1 MQRQF
6 FSGNSIEQAV
16 MAAARHYKVD
26 PEKLA
31 YRQREKKHGFLNVR
45 KRIVIEVDPNAL
57 EVTEE
62 EIVSR
67 QKVVEELP
75 QPVEDFEAD
84 AEESY
89 DDEPYEDDDEEDDED
104 NDEEDNEDN
113 DEEDDE
119 DNKPRH
125 EEERRESRPSRGRQ
139 DRDRQDRDRRGG
151 RSKGRDR
158 GRGGRSQGRDRFKPV
173 EVNDFEWLGVDWDD
187 DEWEDEEERILAAYE
202 LCLEQILDVMD
213 LDIEYAIESGDTI
226 VVDFEGEDSSVLLE
240 DDGRVLK
247 SVEHILPRM
256 VRSLVDKSVPCN
268 VDCEGFRAGHEEHLK
283 ELALKA
289 AKHVVETGR
298 KKVLAPMNPADRR
311 IVHLA
316 LVDNEDVETV
326 SEGHGFMKRVKV
338 LPVDDGDYDDDY
350 ED

>member
-16 MAAARHYKVD
+16 MAAARHYKID

-62 EIVSR
+62 EMRSQV
-67 QKVVEELP
+67 QEPVEPVEEVAK
-75 QPVEDFEAD
+75 VETAEP
-84 AEESY
+84 AEEDTF
-89 DDEPYEDDDEEDDED
+89 DDESFDDNGSED
-104 NDEEDNEDN
+104 
-113 DEEDDE
+113 
-119 DNKPRH
+119 H
-125 EEERRESRPSRGRQ
+125 EERREARPPRG
-139 DRDRQDRDRRGG
+139 RQDRDRRGG
-151 RSKGRDR
+151 RNKGRDR
-158 GRGGRSQGRDRFKPV
+158 GRGGRSQGRDRFKPI

-187 DEWEDEEERILAAYE
+187 EDWENEDERILGAYE

-213 LDIEYAIESGDTI
+213 LDIEYSIETGEVVI
-226 VVDFEGEDSSVLLE
+226 VDFEGEDSSVLLD

-289 AKHVVETGR
+289 ANHVLETGR